1 MGPCTRA
8 SRRCGERERARP
20 AAGAP
25 APPWR
30 AAARAGACNIAPVCV
45 CVGKS
50 VSARISKNRSTCT
63 YARYSQGAAGCVS
76 AL

>member
-1 MGPCTRA
+1 MRWV
-8 SRRCGERERARP
+8 RAR
-20 AAGAP
+20 
-25 APPWR
+25 
-30 AAARAGACNIAPVCV
+30 ARAGVAASGSARGPRPARRRHGAGAARGRAGIAPVF
-45 CVGKS
+45 CVGIS